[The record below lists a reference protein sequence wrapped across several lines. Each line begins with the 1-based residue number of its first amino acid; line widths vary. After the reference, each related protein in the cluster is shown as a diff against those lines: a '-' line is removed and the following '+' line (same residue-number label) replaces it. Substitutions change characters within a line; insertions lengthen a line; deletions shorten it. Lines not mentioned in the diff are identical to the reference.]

1 MKHNYKFSYILSLS
15 ILGLYIN
22 ELYAAP
28 VTDDEQVAKP
38 QEENIKEPEKKSKD
52 KPGKKE
58 EFKTIDAF
66 LKDKEFNSNGGR

>member
-58 EFKTIDAF
+58 DFVPQSVPIGKGEKIT
-66 LKDKEFNSNGGR
+66 EH